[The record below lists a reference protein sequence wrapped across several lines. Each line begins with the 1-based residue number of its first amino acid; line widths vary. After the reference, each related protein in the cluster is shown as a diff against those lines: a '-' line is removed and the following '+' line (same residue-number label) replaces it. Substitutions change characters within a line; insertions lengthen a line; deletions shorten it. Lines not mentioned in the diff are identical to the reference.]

1 MEARLRC
8 GLTRMANKVSGKD
21 RGRQA
26 LWRRCGTT
34 GMDTE
39 AEKLRDG
46 NRKDVGRHGWMV
58 NGLEERQW
66 TGQILKRNDYQT
78 EGVLLL

>member
-34 GMDTE
+34 GMDKE

-46 NRKDVGRHGWMV
+46 NRKDVG
-58 NGLEERQW
+58 
-66 TGQILKRNDYQT
+66 
-78 EGVLLL
+78 